1 MPQFVFIHLS
11 TLYSMFS
18 SRTIFTLLI
27 LILATPVLH
36 AGQIELA
43 TAIPTVESA
52 EMAIAS
58 EVHPHKAKRRWFKR
72 KKDEVVGSRTGFWG
86 LISSSVGGVTVLLT
100 LFLTGPQ
107 GVFLLGA
114 GLILVGIG
122 LGIAT
127 LSREKGKPRSAEWKM
142 ALAAIIV
149 GALPLLFTGLIFLGF
164 LLA

>member
-1 MPQFVFIHLS
+1 M
-11 TLYSMFS
+11 TYSKS
-18 SRTIFTLLI
+18 LLVLLI
-27 LILATPVLH
+27 MVLVAPALQ
-36 AGQIELA
+36 AGQIEHPG
-43 TAIPTVESA
+43 PTTT
-52 EMAIAS
+52 IAS
-58 EVHPHKAKRRWFKR
+58 YDTPTASEKQPTKAKRRWFQR
-72 KKDEVVGSRTGFWG
+72 KKADVAGPRTGFWG
-86 LISSSVGGVTVLLT
+86 LISSSVGGITVLLT

-107 GVFLLGA
+107 GVFFLGA

>member
-1 MPQFVFIHLS
+1 M
-11 TLYSMFS
+11 TYSKSVLF
-18 SRTIFTLLI
+18 LLI
-27 LILATPVLH
+27 MVLAAPAIQ
-36 AGQIELA
+36 AGQIEHPVV
-43 TAIPTVESA
+43 PTTFEA
-52 EMAIAS
+52 YDTPTTS
-58 EVHPHKAKRRWFKR
+58 EKQPAKAKRRWFKR
-72 KKDEVVGSRTGFWG
+72 KKDEVAGPRTGFWG
-86 LISSSVGGVTVLLT
+86 LISSSVGGITVLLT

-114 GLILVGIG
+114 ALILVGIG

>member
-1 MPQFVFIHLS
+1 M
-11 TLYSMFS
+11 TYSKS
-18 SRTIFTLLI
+18 VLILLI
-27 LILATPVLH
+27 MVLVAPAIQ
-36 AGQIELA
+36 AGQIEYS
-43 TAIPTVESA
+43 TVPTTIEVHDTPT
-52 EMAIAS
+52 AS
-58 EVHPHKAKRRWFKR
+58 EKQPTKAKRRWFKR
-72 KKDEVVGSRTGFWG
+72 KKDEVAGPRTGFWG
-86 LISSSVGGVTVLLT
+86 LISSAVGGVTVLLT

>member
-1 MPQFVFIHLS
+1 MTFFKSFLVLL
-11 TLYSMFS
+11 TL
-18 SRTIFTLLI
+18 
-27 LILATPVLH
+27 VLVAPALQ
-36 AGQIELA
+36 AGQIEYPRSTTPVA
-43 TAIPTVESA
+43 SYDTPTT
-52 EMAIAS
+52 S
-58 EVHPHKAKRRWFKR
+58 ENQPTKAKRRWFKR
-72 KKDEVVGSRTGFWG
+72 NKDEVAGPRTGFWG
-86 LISSSVGGVTVLLT
+86 LISSAVGGVTVLLT

>member
-1 MPQFVFIHLS
+1 MLS
-11 TLYSMFS
+11 
-18 SRTIFTLLI
+18 I
-27 LILATPVLH
+27 PVLQ
-36 AGQIELA
+36 AGQIE
-43 TAIPTVESA
+43 TPTVHTIVESVDG
-52 EMAIAS
+52 EIAG
-58 EVHPHKAKRRWFKR
+58 ENQPTKTKRRWFQR
-72 KKDEVVGSRTGFWG
+72 KKDEVAGPRTGFWG
-86 LISSSVGGVTVLLT
+86 LISSSVGGITVLLT

-114 GLILVGIG
+114 ALILVGVG

-127 LSREKGKPRSAEWKM
+127 LSREKGKPRSSEWKM

>member
-1 MPQFVFIHLS
+1 
-11 TLYSMFS
+11 MFL
-18 SRTIFTLLI
+18 SRTIVTLLI
-27 LILATPVLH
+27 LILAAPMLH

-52 EMAIAS
+52 ETASAS
-58 EVHPHKAKRRWFKR
+58 EGQPHKAKNRWFKR
-72 KKDEVVGSRTGFWG
+72 KKDEVAGPRTGFWG

-107 GVFLLGA
+107 GIFLLGA
-114 GLILVGIG
+114 GLILAGIG